1 VTTTSGWSPA
11 EEIDSLARELVHAYE
26 ELHLLYGLGEA
37 LGDRL
42 SVAAGAEIILEQTMA
57 ALHASRAELRL
68 ADAAGTTF
76 VRPAGAFYPA
86 PGPAERL
93 APVSLDRRLTADLRG
108 GGGIVGTIELL
119 RSADAPAFSSSD
131 GKLLDAVGA
140 LAGGALRNA
149 QLYEQ
154 LSLQAEA
161 LRQREAH
168 LSAVLDHVADGVIAI
183 DGNGVIRSFNRAAEQ
198 LYGITSAEAAG
209 TPVELLF
216 GDSEL
221 LYGDLA
227 VGLGPREATAR
238 RPDGRVFPAELVV
251 TDLRMGSQR
260 LFILSVQDITE
271 RKETAE
277 TLLRTERMRA
287 LGQLASGVAHDL
299 NQSLS
304 IIAGFADLAKA
315 SLERPSPNLDTMRQ
329 QLGLV
334 VQAAMDGSE
343 TVNRLLRFGRGHR
356 DGEQTAVELAAILR
370 DVADM
375 TAPRW
380 RDAAQAEGRTI
391 DMVVDAD
398 SDTYV
403 RGWAAS
409 LRELF
414 TNLVLNAIDAMPNG
428 GTIRLRARRVGD
440 ATVAEVTDGGTGMTP
455 EVRDRI
461 FEPFFSTKGAR
472 GTGLGLAMV
481 FGIVEQ
487 HGGTVDV
494 DTAPGVGT
502 TFRLRFPATSSE
514 PTLSA
519 PVPVA
524 APVALRVLA
533 VDDRPEITMLL
544 EETLVLEGHEVVV
557 ASSGEEALQVLQRE
571 RFDVL
576 VSDIGLGSGMTGW
589 ELVDRVR
596 ATWPETRLIVATG
609 WGAQVDD
616 AEARARGVEAVIAKP
631 FRPAELRR
639 AVAGGGER
647 RGGTP
652 SPVGRPDA
660 QQTAGLAS

>member
-1 VTTTSGWSPA
+1 VTTINGWSPA

-57 ALHASRAELRL
+57 ALHATRAELRL
-68 ADAAGTTF
+68 ADLAGTTF
-76 VRPAGAFYPA
+76 VRPAGAHAPA
-86 PGPAERL
+86 AVG
-93 APVSLDRRLTADLRG
+93 LDRRLSAGLRG

-119 RSADAPAFSSSD
+119 RSPEAPPFSSSD

-183 DGNGVIRSFNRAAEQ
+183 DGRGVIRSFNRAAEE
-198 LYGITSAEAAG
+198 LFDFKSEAAAG
-209 TPVELLF
+209 TLIETLF
-216 GDSEL
+216 GHDEV

-227 VGLGPREATAR
+227 VQMGPRESIACR
-238 RPDGRVFPAELVV
+238 RDGSTFPIELVV
-251 TDLRMGSQR
+251 TELRLGAER

-271 RKETAE
+271 RKQTAE

-304 IIAGFADLAKA
+304 IIAGFADLANG
-315 SLERPSPNLDTMRQ
+315 SLARPHPNLDTVRQ

-343 TVNRLLRFGRGHR
+343 TVNRLLRFGRGHG
-356 DGEQTAVELAAILR
+356 DGEQTAVELGAILR

-391 DMVVDAD
+391 DMVVEAEN
-398 SDTYV
+398 DTHM
-403 RGWAAS
+403 RGWPAS

-414 TNLVLNAIDAMPNG
+414 TNLILNAVDAMPHG
-428 GTIRLRARRVGD
+428 GTIRLRARRIGESVE
-440 ATVAEVTDGGTGMTP
+440 AEVADGGTGMTP
-455 EVRDRI
+455 EVRERI

-481 FGIVEQ
+481 FGIAEQ
-487 HGGTVDV
+487 HGSTVEV
-494 DTAPGVGT
+494 DTAPGAGT
-502 TFRLRFPATSSE
+502 TFRLRFSA
-514 PTLSA
+514 SA
-519 PVPVA
+519 PQSLEPAALPVVA
-524 APVALRVLA
+524 APVAGLRVLA

-544 EETLVLEGHEVVV
+544 EETLVLEGHDVVV
-557 ASSGEEALQVLQRE
+557 ASTGEDALEELE
-571 RFDVL
+571 RADFDVL

-596 ATWPETRLIVATG
+596 ARWPQVRLILATG

-631 FRPAELRR
+631 FRPSELRQ
-639 AVAGGGER
+639 AVAGA
-647 RGGTP
+647 T
-652 SPVGRPDA
+652 RP
-660 QQTAGLAS
+660 LAAAS